1 MKNSMEVTAEM
12 MAEAV
17 TAEMMAEAVTAEMM
31 AATREFKEGQ
41 KCLLFLLQ
49 LCMN

>member
-1 MKNSMEVTAEM
+1 M

-17 TAEMMAEAVTAEMM
+17 TAEMMAEAVTAEIL
-31 AATREFKEGQ
+31 AETATEIKEGQ